1 MIDKKRI
8 VYTAAV
14 LSLSAALLAGCS
26 GAESSSGAAAAS
38 AASADTPA
46 QSKEAAAEVIDE
58 AKDNDTIVIDY
69 EDEESEEDNL
79 NTISYDEVALSKAA
93 ANTDTDTN
101 TESTEEE
108 ELTTTEEEVTPEA
121 NLSADTSFYY
131 TEVPEA
137 IKARMRGLS
146 YPADDSA
153 AQISW
158 DKLRYMKVL
167 YVNYSGITCEGELV
181 CNKAIADDLIDIF
194 RQLYAANYQICQIR
208 LVDDFMANDDLSIAA
223 DNTSSFNYRVVEG
236 TTRLSH
242 HGLGRAIDIN
252 PLYNPCVYVK
262 SGRVSP
268 PAGAAYADRSAD
280 FPHKIDK
287 NDLAYKLFI
296 AHGFTWGGDWKTL
309 KDYQHFEKK

>member
-8 VYTAAV
+8 VNTAAV
-14 LSLSAALLAGCS
+14 LSLSAALLAGCTAGELS
-26 GAESSSGAAAAS
+26 RDTKAAGLAEASS
-38 AASADTPA
+38 AAQTADNTVI
-46 QSKEAAAEVIDE
+46 KENE
-58 AKDNDTIVIDY
+58 DTIVIDY
-69 EDEESEEDNL
+69 EDEESGENDLTTIPDDMTASSNSSLDTGSAED
-79 NTISYDEVALSKAA
+79 
-93 ANTDTDTN
+93 
-101 TESTEEE
+101 
-108 ELTTTEEEVTPEA
+108 ELITTEEEIIPEA

-131 TEVPEA
+131 TEVPETVRT
-137 IKARMRGLS
+137 RMRGLS
-146 YPADDSA
+146 YPADDTGL
-153 AQISW
+153 QISW
-158 DKLRYMKVL
+158 DQLRYLKIL

-208 LVDDFMANDDLSIAA
+208 LVDDFMADDDLSIAA
-223 DNTSSFNYRVVEG
+223 DNTSCFNYRVVEG
-236 TTRLSH
+236 TTRLSN

>member
-1 MIDKKRI
+1 
-8 VYTAAV
+8 
-14 LSLSAALLAGCS
+14 
-26 GAESSSGAAAAS
+26 
-38 AASADTPA
+38 
-46 QSKEAAAEVIDE
+46 
-58 AKDNDTIVIDY
+58 
-69 EDEESEEDNL
+69 
-79 NTISYDEVALSKAA
+79 
-93 ANTDTDTN
+93 
-101 TESTEEE
+101 
-108 ELTTTEEEVTPEA
+108 
-121 NLSADTSFYY
+121 
-131 TEVPEA
+131 
-137 IKARMRGLS
+137 MRGLS

-167 YVNYSGITCEGELV
+167 YVNYSGVTCEGELV

-223 DNTSSFNYRVVEG
+223 DNTSCFNYRVVEG
-236 TTRLSH
+236 TTRLSN